1 MARQDER
8 ERIRRQLGGQLEETP
23 AAGTGRGPQW
33 PEPAH
38 TGETGPVRIP
48 HWLDEEAEP
57 LTWRERLIPERF
69 RGARL
74 DTGRRAVL
82 TMAAVGLLTAL
93 ITTVVVLWE
102 RPVTQPVP
110 PLPAAY
116 PAALPSGSGEAA
128 VPADPVPAPAPPAEL
143 VVSVVGLV
151 RNPGL
156 VRLPPGSRVADA
168 ITAAGG
174 TTAGADPTGLNLA
187 QRLAD
192 GDQVRVGA
200 ADAGAPPAGSATVSG
215 GGAPAAA
222 PGAGVAGRPAGAPV
236 NLNIAT
242 ESDLDA
248 LPGVGPVTAKA
259 IIAWRAT
266 NGRFTEV
273 EQLGE
278 VDGIG
283 PARLA
288 RLRELVTI

>member
-8 ERIRRQLGGQLEETP
+8 ERIHRQLGGRLGETP
-23 AAGTGRGPQW
+23 S
-33 PEPAH
+33 
-38 TGETGPVRIP
+38 GETGPVRTP

-74 DTGRRAVL
+74 DTGRRAVV
-82 TMAAVGLLTAL
+82 TMAATGLLAALVTTA
-93 ITTVVVLWE
+93 VVLWE
-102 RPVTQPVP
+102 RPVAQPVP

-116 PAALPSGSGEAA
+116 PAALPAGTPVPGEAA
-128 VPADPVPAPAPPAEL
+128 MPADPVPAPAPPAEL

-151 RNPGL
+151 HNPGL

-174 TTAGADPTGLNLA
+174 TTVGADPTGLNLA

-200 ADAGAPPAGSATVSG
+200 VDAGAPPAGSATVSG
-215 GGAPAAA
+215 GGVPAAA
-222 PGAGVAGRPAGAPV
+222 PGTGITVRPAGTPV
-236 NLNIAT
+236 NLNTAT
-242 ESDLDA
+242 ESELDA

-266 NGRFTEV
+266 NGRFTAV

-288 RLRELVTI
+288 RLRELVTV